1 MGKHNP
7 RASSKGQGVSMA
19 TSEDVTGGIAATGA
33 FGSKMITVYR
43 NGFVQVNK
51 NMGFTKGEV
60 EKLIQIDGDSQIWK
74 KTGLGRAA
82 ASIVTLGVNRLSPN
96 QRGNLTLTITTD
108 RDVYVFLEEMPFPQ
122 YIKAM
127 HELVNAGK
135 AAIELRDKKEGKKT
149 TSETSSAKTL
159 GEQLNELVQLKES
172 GVLTNTEFESAKA
185 KILK

>member
-1 MGKHNP
+1 
-7 RASSKGQGVSMA
+7 MA
-19 TSEDVTGGIAATGA
+19 TSEDVTGGIAAMGA

-51 NMGFTKGEV
+51 HMGFTKGEV
-60 EKLIQIDGDSQIWK
+60 EKLIQIDGDSQIFK

-82 ASIVTLGVNRLSPN
+82 ASVFTLVVNRLSPN

-108 RDVYVFLEEMPFPQ
+108 REVYVFFEEMPFPQ
-122 YIKAM
+122 YIKSM

-149 TSETSSAKTL
+149 NAETSSAKSL

-172 GVLTNTEFESAKA
+172 GVLTEAEFESAKA
-185 KILK
+185 KLLK

>member
-1 MGKHNP
+1 MD
-7 RASSKGQGVSMA
+7 MA
-19 TSEDVTGGIAATGA
+19 TSKDITGGIAATGA
-33 FGSKMITVYR
+33 FGSKVITVYR

-51 NMGFTKGEV
+51 HMGFTKGEV
-60 EKLIQIDGDSQIWK
+60 EKLIQIEGDSQIWK

-82 ASIVTLGVNRLSPN
+82 AAVVTGGLNLLSSN

-108 RDVYVFLEEMPFPQ
+108 REVYVFFEEMPHAV

-149 TSETSSAKTL
+149 NSETSSAKSL
-159 GEQLNELVQLKES
+159 GDQLNELVQLKES
-172 GVLTNTEFESAKA
+172 GVLTKAEFESAKA
-185 KILK
+185 KLLK